1 MSRQQFHAPLKRLR
15 YNPAWSEKTYEAPLI
30 WQVCKEENIVL
41 TSRSRRKSQR
51 PLPQGPLRRI
61 IVIGLQILDTL
72 VYCLVGV
79 AFFAAAALA
88 LGYSVVNVLHN
99 AFNVLPA
106 PGNFGTDVLSFV
118 SDLLL
123 VLIIM
128 EVLGTVRSY
137 LEKGDTS
144 VKPFLFIGI
153 ISATRGILSIG
164 ARLSI
169 SEIKGNDF
177 NNAMIE
183 LGVDAFIIIALGVT
197 LRIMGNYAVNRE
209 DEPVDLADNSTD
221 QPLTTPQA
229 NLALNVASA
238 TAGKHQE

>member
-1 MSRQQFHAPLKRLR
+1 
-15 YNPAWSEKTYEAPLI
+15 
-30 WQVCKEENIVL
+30 VL
-41 TSRSRRKSQR
+41 SSRSRRNSQR

-72 VYCLVGV
+72 VYCLVGI

-99 AFNVLPA
+99 AFGVLPA
-106 PGNFGTDVLSFV
+106 PGNLGTDVLSFV

-169 SEIKGNDF
+169 SEIRGADF

-183 LGVDAFIIIALGVT
+183 LGIDAFIIIALGVT

-209 DEPVDLADNSTD
+209 DEPVDLAASDAE
-221 QPLTTPQA
+221 QRAILPQA
-229 NLALNVASA
+229 EMALNVASA
-238 TAGKHQE
+238 TITKHQE

>member
-1 MSRQQFHAPLKRLR
+1 
-15 YNPAWSEKTYEAPLI
+15 
-30 WQVCKEENIVL
+30 
-41 TSRSRRKSQR
+41 
-51 PLPQGPLRRI
+51 
-61 IVIGLQILDTL
+61 L

-99 AFNVLPA
+99 AFNILPA

-169 SEIKGNDF
+169 SEITGTEF
-177 NNAMIE
+177 VNAMIE

-197 LRIMGNYAVNRE
+197 LRVMGNYAVNRE
-209 DEPVDLADNSTD
+209 DEPVDLAASDSEQRAT
-221 QPLTTPQA
+221 LPQA
-229 NLALNVASA
+229 DLALNVASA
-238 TAGKHQE
+238 STAKHQE